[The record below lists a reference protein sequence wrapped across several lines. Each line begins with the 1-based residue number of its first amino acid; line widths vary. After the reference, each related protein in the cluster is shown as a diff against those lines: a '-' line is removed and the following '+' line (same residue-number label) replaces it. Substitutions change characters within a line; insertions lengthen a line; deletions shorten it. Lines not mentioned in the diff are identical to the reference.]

1 LSVTDKF
8 PLLGAVPVG
17 VNVTV
22 IVQVA
27 FCAIPGPVVAHVPP
41 ETANGPDAE
50 IAEKVTFVAV
60 LLVFFTVTVNG
71 ALVTPCTV
79 AGKVSEGGVK
89 VTAMVCTKVVPLNG
103 TN

>member
-1 LSVTDKF
+1 
-8 PLLGAVPVG
+8 VG

-27 FCAIPGPVVAHVPP
+27 FCAIPGPVVEHVPP
-41 ETANGPDAE
+41 ETANGPVVE
-50 IAEKVTFVAV
+50 IAENVTFVALV
-60 LLVFFTVTVNG
+60 LVFFTVTVNG
-71 ALVTPCTV
+71 ALVTFCTV

-89 VTAMVCTKVVPLNG
+89 VTVTGCAVVVPFNG

>member
-27 FCAIPGPVVAHVPP
+27 FCAIPGPVVEHVPP
-41 ETANGPDAE
+41 DTAHGPVVE
-50 IAEKVTFVAV
+50 IFENVTFVALV
-60 LLVFFTVTVNG
+60 LVFFIVTVIG
-71 ALVTPCTV
+71 ALVVFCAC

-89 VTAMVCTKVVPLNG
+89 VTVTD
-103 TN
+103 